1 MVNFISGIIGL
12 TIGIVI
18 YANVFVTTVKGTNTS
33 GWSTSETSMWNL
45 LTLVGTV
52 GLVYAV
58 LNVFGLA
65 GQ

>member
-12 TIGIVI
+12 TVGVVI
-18 YANVFVTTVKGTNTS
+18 FANVFVSTVKGVNTS
-33 GWSTSETSMWNL
+33 TWQASEVSMWNL
-45 LTLVGTV
+45 LTLIGIV

-58 LNVFGLA
+58 LAVFGLA